1 MDRWRERMESGSEIL
16 RQRAVRMPLT
26 DREAERT
33 FHENMARLADGGV
46 RKSELLDDP
55 NVPLPDVY
63 EDELAAIRR
72 SFEHRLQQV
81 AGENYDTVATAYLN
95 GERDDWIGAL
105 AAYYLESYYRL
116 QELYTV
122 DEQIFFLVIL
132 RYPDS
137 FTVNFSFLTGDV
149 SSVAVRCEST
159 AHVAAELDGD
169 DQEQLYADCQYSQHK
184 VAEYLRESV
193 DRMRD
198 EFPDPETTPFE
209 QRKYGGIVNVTGR
222 NGPQFAEVLDT
233 LSPDPDRFDDTVSE
247 PTLVPEGPEAEDA
260 KEELLTDAEVVL

>member
-1 MDRWRERMESGSEIL
+1 MDRWRERSGSGSDIL
-16 RQRAVRMPLT
+16 RQRAVRIPLP
-26 DREAERT
+26 DIEAERT
-33 FHENMARLADGGV
+33 FHENIARLADGGV

-55 NVPLPDVY
+55 DVPLPDVY

-81 AGENYDTVATAYLN
+81 AGENYDTVATAYLD

-122 DEQIFFLVIL
+122 DEQIFFLAIL

-137 FTVNFSFLTGDV
+137 FTVNISFLTGDIC
-149 SSVAVRCEST
+149 SAAVRCEST
-159 AHVAAELDGD
+159 TYVDAELDED

-193 DRMRD
+193 DRMRNA
-198 EFPDPETTPFE
+198 FPDPETATFE
-209 QRKYGGIVNVTGR
+209 QRRYGGVVNITGR

-233 LSPDPDRFDDTVSE
+233 LSPDPDRFDDTPSE
-247 PTLVPEGPEAEDA
+247 PTLVPEGPEVERA
-260 KEELLTDAEVVL
+260 KAELLTDAEVIL